1 MIWDEL
7 SDEFPFELLLQL
19 LDRYELRVETKGGH
33 VQFTCEL
40 NIITTNKPLEDFYR
54 EKTEC
59 MNNASFRRVN
69 GYLTI
74 EDKMYN

>member
-19 LDRYELRVETKGGH
+19 LYRYELRVETKGGY

-40 NIITTNKPLEDFYR
+40 IIITTNKPLEDFYP

-59 MNNASFRRVN
+59 MNNALFRRVN